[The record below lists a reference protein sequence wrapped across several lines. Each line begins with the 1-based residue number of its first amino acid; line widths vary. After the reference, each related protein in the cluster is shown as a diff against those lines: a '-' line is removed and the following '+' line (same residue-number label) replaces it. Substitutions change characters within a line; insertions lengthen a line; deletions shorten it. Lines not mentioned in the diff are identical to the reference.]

1 MSEKNGHSHT
11 QHPHNNPVL
20 DAIIQTSIAAEFIRQ
35 NVDQVCGKL
44 GITGTQYNVLRIL
57 KRAHPRGCSRN
68 EVLAQ
73 LIEKSVDVTRV
84 IDGLERRG
92 FVERLR
98 TSEDRRLSLS
108 MITAS
113 GITLLG
119 ELDIEFMALLN
130 DITHKLGEEQ
140 WKELATICRTLSQ
153 R

>member
-1 MSEKNGHSHT
+1 MAQKSDSSQGH
-11 QHPHNNPVL
+11 HPHTNPVL

-57 KRAHPRGCSRN
+57 KRSHPRGCSRN
-68 EVLAQ
+68 EILAQ

-108 MITAS
+108 MITPS
-113 GITLLG
+113 GIALLG

-130 DITHKLGEEQ
+130 DMTHKLTDEQ
-140 WKELATICRTLSQ
+140 WKELAIICRTLSKP
-153 R
+153 